1 MKENRKIF
9 LFLTTK
15 QKKPLLN
22 YSNINFPKI
31 GFLLTKK
38 SKTKPKSHFLA

>member
-15 QKKPLLN
+15 QKMILLN
-22 YSNINFPKI
+22 YSNIIFSKI
-31 GFLLTKK
+31 GFLFTKK
-38 SKTKPKSHFLA
+38 VKKTTKSHFLT

>member
-15 QKKPLLN
+15 QKMILLN
-22 YSNINFPKI
+22 YSNIIFSKI
-31 GFLLTKK
+31 DFLLPKK
-38 SKTKPKSHFLA
+38 GK